1 LGAEGG
7 WGLWWCLWWGLG
19 ARVGGQG
26 SDVVMEFVSAA
37 PRPDGI
43 QEAPP
48 RNQIETSRG
57 LRLLYVHESHAR
69 EPKPPLVGIERRK
82 FGLKSPPG
90 AIPNLGVSFQIFQT
104 PKHFRA
110 DSSCGLASQPTC
122 PDSALDRSVL
132 RDLQVTQTGN
142 LASNNLKGK
151 KRTINT

>member
-1 LGAEGG
+1 
-7 WGLWWCLWWGLG
+7 
-19 ARVGGQG
+19 
-26 SDVVMEFVSAA
+26 VSAA
-37 PRPDGI
+37 PRQDGI

-104 PKHFRA
+104 PKQFRA
-110 DSSCGLASQPTC
+110 DSSCGLVSQPTC